1 VSLAKVVLIIMSEPV
16 TQAEIEDVLSSIRR
30 LVSEDDRK
38 WAARV
43 TGSAEPASPE
53 PAEPRSEKAA
63 TRLVLTP
70 ALRVSEAKPEAADP
84 IDTAYA
90 REVPPEVRE
99 VPPEVTDISAS
110 SIPGVEVDTDLAS
123 VATDETD
130 AGVAGQAVEP
140 AEETP
145 AEEARSPSDED
156 ATDAGEDAPWK
167 DPWATLYQAAGVT
180 GVEGFQDASDEVEAQ
195 SEASL
200 SDAMLEETDPADRV
214 FAVVQKITEL
224 EAKVARSEEQWE
236 PDGRSSDP
244 YAGTTVE
251 TLQWQ
256 DHHDEDPASEE
267 TAEEVVSWPESEATA
282 DTAEDAG
289 PEFGPATETEH
300 ADPARG
306 IAEEA
311 ITVETLGALTEEDS
325 YLDEDSLRELVA
337 EIVREELQGA
347 LGERITRNVRKLVR
361 REIHRALAAQDLL

>member
-1 VSLAKVVLIIMSEPV
+1 MSLAKVVLIIMSEPV

-38 WAARV
+38 GAARV

-70 ALRVSEAKPEAADP
+70 ALRVSEAKPEEADP

-90 REVPPEVRE
+90 REVPPEV
-99 VPPEVTDISAS
+99 TDISAS
-110 SIPGVEVDTDLAS
+110 SIPAVEVDTDLTS

-130 AGVAGQAVEP
+130 AGAAGQAVEP

-145 AEEARSPSDED
+145 AEEAQSTSDED
-156 ATDAGEDAPWK
+156 ATDAAEDAPWK

-200 SDAMLEETDPADRV
+200 SDAMLEEIDPADRV

-244 YAGTTVE
+244 YAGTNVE

-256 DHHDEDPASEE
+256 DHHDEDLSSEE
-267 TAEEVVSWPESEATA
+267 AADAREEVVSWPDSDISSGAGDDAETAVEA
-282 DTAEDAG
+282 
-289 PEFGPATETEH
+289 ETE
-300 ADPARG
+300 DPARG

-311 ITVETLGALTEEDS
+311 ITVETLGALTEEDT
-325 YLDEDSLRELVA
+325 YLDEESLRELVA

>member
-1 VSLAKVVLIIMSEPV
+1 MSEPV

-38 WAARV
+38 GAARV

-70 ALRVSEAKPEAADP
+70 ALRVSEAKPEEADP

-90 REVPPEVRE
+90 REVPPEV
-99 VPPEVTDISAS
+99 TDISAS
-110 SIPGVEVDTDLAS
+110 SIPAVEVDTDLTS

-130 AGVAGQAVEP
+130 AGAAGQAVEP

-145 AEEARSPSDED
+145 AEEAQSTSDED
-156 ATDAGEDAPWK
+156 ATDAAEDAPWK

-200 SDAMLEETDPADRV
+200 SDAMLEEIDPADRV

-244 YAGTTVE
+244 YAGTNVE

-256 DHHDEDPASEE
+256 DHHDEDLSSEE
-267 TAEEVVSWPESEATA
+267 AADAREEVVSWPDSDISSGAGDDAETAVEA
-282 DTAEDAG
+282 
-289 PEFGPATETEH
+289 ETE
-300 ADPARG
+300 DPARG

-311 ITVETLGALTEEDS
+311 ITVETLGALTEEDT
-325 YLDEDSLRELVA
+325 YLDEESLRELVA

>member
-1 VSLAKVVLIIMSEPV
+1 MSEPV

-38 WAARV
+38 GAARV

-90 REVPPEVRE
+90 REVPPEV
-99 VPPEVTDISAS
+99 TDISAS
-110 SIPGVEVDTDLAS
+110 SIPAVEVDTDLTS

-130 AGVAGQAVEP
+130 AGAAGQAVEP

-145 AEEARSPSDED
+145 AEEAQSTSDED
-156 ATDAGEDAPWK
+156 ATDAAEDAPWK

-200 SDAMLEETDPADRV
+200 SDAMLEEIDPADRV

-244 YAGTTVE
+244 YAGTNVE

-256 DHHDEDPASEE
+256 DHHDEDLSSEE
-267 TAEEVVSWPESEATA
+267 AADAHEEVVSWPDSDISSGAGDDAETAVEA
-282 DTAEDAG
+282 
-289 PEFGPATETEH
+289 ETE
-300 ADPARG
+300 DPARG

-311 ITVETLGALTEEDS
+311 ITAETLDALTEEDS

>member
-1 VSLAKVVLIIMSEPV
+1 MSEPV

-38 WAARV
+38 GAARV

-90 REVPPEVRE
+90 REVPPEV
-99 VPPEVTDISAS
+99 TDISAS
-110 SIPGVEVDTDLAS
+110 SIPAVEVDTDLTS

-130 AGVAGQAVEP
+130 AGAAGSAVEP

-145 AEEARSPSDED
+145 AEEAQSPSDED
-156 ATDAGEDAPWK
+156 ATDAAEDAPWK

-180 GVEGFQDASDEVEAQ
+180 GVEGFQDASDEVEAK

-244 YAGTTVE
+244 YAGTNVE

-311 ITVETLGALTEEDS
+311 ITVETLGALTEEDT
-325 YLDEDSLRELVA
+325 YLDEESLRELVA

>member
-1 VSLAKVVLIIMSEPV
+1 MSLAKVVLIIMSEPV

-30 LVSEDDRK
+30 LVSEDDR
-38 WAARV
+38 R
-43 TGSAEPASPE
+43 GSAPTAGAVEPAPSS
-53 PAEPRSEKAA
+53 AAGQQSEKAA

-70 ALRVSEAKPEAADP
+70 ALRVSEAKPEAADRADAESVQEVSP
-84 IDTAYA
+84 EVSEIATGAIADPDTDTMSAAEVPDAAATEAAGQVVDTAH
-90 REVPPEVRE
+90 
-99 VPPEVTDISAS
+99 
-110 SIPGVEVDTDLAS
+110 
-123 VATDETD
+123 ETTT
-130 AGVAGQAVEP
+130 
-140 AEETP
+140 EEYQ
-145 AEEARSPSDED
+145 SPSEDEASD
-156 ATDAGEDAPWK
+156 AELEAPWK

-180 GVEGFQDASDEVEAQ
+180 GAEGLQGATEGADAQ

-200 SDAMLEETDPADRV
+200 SDATLEETDPADRM

-244 YAGTTVE
+244 YAGTNVE

-256 DHHDEDPASEE
+256 DHHDEDPTSET
-267 TAEEVVSWPESEATA
+267 TAEEHEEVVSWPESEATA

-289 PEFGPATETEH
+289 AEFAPATARED

-311 ITVETLGALTEEDS
+311 ITVEALDTLTEDDT

>member
-1 VSLAKVVLIIMSEPV
+1 MSLAKVVLIIMSEPV

-38 WAARV
+38 GAARV

-90 REVPPEVRE
+90 REVPPEV
-99 VPPEVTDISAS
+99 TDISAS
-110 SIPGVEVDTDLAS
+110 SIPAVEVDTDLTS

-130 AGVAGQAVEP
+130 AGAAGQAVEP

-145 AEEARSPSDED
+145 AEEAQSTSDED
-156 ATDAGEDAPWK
+156 ATDAAEDAPWK

-200 SDAMLEETDPADRV
+200 SDAMLEEIDPADRV

-244 YAGTTVE
+244 YAGTNVE

-256 DHHDEDPASEE
+256 DHHDEDLSSEE
-267 TAEEVVSWPESEATA
+267 AADAHEEVVSWPDSDISSGAGDDAETAVEA
-282 DTAEDAG
+282 
-289 PEFGPATETEH
+289 ETE
-300 ADPARG
+300 DPARG

-311 ITVETLGALTEEDS
+311 ITAETLDALTEEDS

>member
-1 VSLAKVVLIIMSEPV
+1 MSLAKVVLIIMSEPV

-38 WAARV
+38 GAARV

-70 ALRVSEAKPEAADP
+70 ALRVSEAKPEEADP

-90 REVPPEVRE
+90 RE

-110 SIPGVEVDTDLAS
+110 SIPGVEVDTDLTS

-130 AGVAGQAVEP
+130 AGAAGQAVEP

-145 AEEARSPSDED
+145 AEEAQSPSDED

-224 EAKVARSEEQWE
+224 EAKVARSEGQWE

-244 YAGTTVE
+244 YAGTNVE

-256 DHHDEDPASEE
+256 DHHEEDLSSEE
-267 TAEEVVSWPESEATA
+267 TAEQHEEVVSWS
-282 DTAEDAG
+282 DSVTAEAAGEDAD
-289 PEFGPATETEH
+289 FGTE
-300 ADPARG
+300 ADFVDPARG

-311 ITVETLGALTEEDS
+311 ITAETLDALTEEDS

>member
-1 VSLAKVVLIIMSEPV
+1 MSEPV

-38 WAARV
+38 GAARV
-43 TGSAEPASPE
+43 TGAEESALPETE

-90 REVPPEVRE
+90 REVPPEG
-99 VPPEVTDISAS
+99 TDSSAS
-110 SIPGVEVDTDLAS
+110 SIPAVEVETDLAS

-130 AGVAGQAVEP
+130 AGAVGQAVEL

-145 AEEARSPSDED
+145 AEEAQSTSDED

-244 YAGTTVE
+244 YAGTNVE

>member
-38 WAARV
+38 GAARV

-90 REVPPEVRE
+90 REVPPEV
-99 VPPEVTDISAS
+99 TDISAS
-110 SIPGVEVDTDLAS
+110 SIPAVEVDTDLAS
-123 VATDETD
+123 VATGETA
-130 AGVAGQAVEP
+130 AGLAGQAVEP

-145 AEEARSPSDED
+145 AEKAQSTSDED

-180 GVEGFQDASDEVEAQ
+180 GVEGFQDAADEVEAQ

-244 YAGTTVE
+244 YAGTNVE

-256 DHHDEDPASEE
+256 DHHDEDPTSET
-267 TAEEVVSWPESEATA
+267 TAEEHEEVVSWPESEATA
-282 DTAEDAG
+282 DTVEEAG
-289 PEFGPATETEH
+289 AEFGPATAREDT
-300 ADPARG
+300 DPARG

-311 ITVETLGALTEEDS
+311 ITVETLDKLAEDDT

>member
-1 VSLAKVVLIIMSEPV
+1 MSLAKVVLIIMSEPV

-38 WAARV
+38 GAARV
-43 TGSAEPASPE
+43 TGAEETALPETE

-84 IDTAYA
+84 IDTAHA
-90 REVPPEVRE
+90 RE

-130 AGVAGQAVEP
+130 AGAAGQAVEP

-145 AEEARSPSDED
+145 AEEAQSPSDED

-244 YAGTTVE
+244 YAGTNVE

-256 DHHDEDPASEE
+256 DHHDEDLSSEE
-267 TAEEVVSWPESEATA
+267 AADAREEVVSWPDSDISSGAGDDAETAVEA
-282 DTAEDAG
+282 
-289 PEFGPATETEH
+289 ETE
-300 ADPARG
+300 DPARG

-311 ITVETLGALTEEDS
+311 ITVETLGALTEEDT
-325 YLDEDSLRELVA
+325 YLDEESLRELVA

>member
-1 VSLAKVVLIIMSEPV
+1 MSLAKVVLIIMSEPV

-38 WAARV
+38 GAARV

-90 REVPPEVRE
+90 REVPPEV
-99 VPPEVTDISAS
+99 TDSSAS
-110 SIPGVEVDTDLAS
+110 LIPAVDVDTDLAS
-123 VATDETD
+123 VVFDETA
-130 AGVAGQAVEP
+130 AGAVGQAVEL

-145 AEEARSPSDED
+145 AEEAQSTSDED

-180 GVEGFQDASDEVEAQ
+180 GVEGFQDASDEVEAE

-244 YAGTTVE
+244 YAGTNVE

-256 DHHDEDPASEE
+256 DHHDEDLPPEE
-267 TAEEVVSWPESEATA
+267 IAEQHEEVVSWPDSATA
-282 DTAEDAG
+282 EAAGEDAD
-289 PEFGPATETEH
+289 FGTE
-300 ADPARG
+300 ADFVDPARG

-311 ITVETLGALTEEDS
+311 ITAETLDALTEEDS
-325 YLDEDSLRELVA
+325 YLDEVILDDAGSRMFVCSDTDYCRSRREA
-337 EIVREELQGA
+337 GHSGR
-347 LGERITRNVRKLVR
+347 LGE
-361 REIHRALAAQDLL
+361 EAA